1 MPLIED
7 DTALEHEKICQAQNA
22 EEQAEQA
29 HSTHS
34 DETTYNF

>member
-7 DTALEHEKICQAQNA
+7 DAAAEHEEVRQAQHA
-22 EEQAEQA
+22 EKQAEQA
-29 HSTHS
+29 RTTHP